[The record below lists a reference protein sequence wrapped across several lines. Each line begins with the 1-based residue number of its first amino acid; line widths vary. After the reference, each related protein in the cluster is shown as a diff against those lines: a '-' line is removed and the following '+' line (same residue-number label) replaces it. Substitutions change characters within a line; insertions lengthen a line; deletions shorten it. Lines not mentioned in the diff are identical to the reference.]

1 MNFCDYCLKNLIRLR
16 EKYSIIK
23 GKSRLYDSKKFSP
36 RTVKTYYQIV
46 HYFLEYCESVFPNKE
61 MYDDLVRENLIHR
74 FEMKLDWQTV
84 NSDYSSIQKY
94 FKNVLFL
101 P

>member
-1 MNFCDYCLKNLIRLR
+1 MILKN
-16 EKYSIIK
+16 
-23 GKSRLYDSKKFSP
+23 FSP
-36 RTVKTYYQIV
+36 RILKTYYQIV
-46 HYFLEYCESVFPNKE
+46 HYFLEYYARVFPNKE
-61 MYDDLVRENLIHR
+61 MCDDLVREYSLHR
-74 FEMKLDWQTV
+74 FEMKPDWQTV